1 MVSDLSDKE
10 DELRLQ
16 APSMSIGSSKRFKI
30 PKKFFYDRNGVD
42 QASVPRRLRSGA
54 WRIKQADMKKRNH
67 ESVSPPLPDSKKVN
81 STISGVEESPIKNG
95 VKKSK
100 LNLKHRGSD
109 WSPEQTFSGQI
120 TKEEEE
126 VVETLYALAGMFPNN
141 DANEKSK
148 LDREYT
154 EARPLAFPESR
165 ENPLSMQDSAVT
177 NDDLSTMPW
186 KLSNVTNPSSNTDSL
201 PKETPKV
208 DSLNEPSI
216 QERPDLSNREK
227 IHMESDC
234 PVPQL
239 NASSMS
245 FLAKSDSGSD
255 GEKPLRNY
263 ELSLTARLKLPT
275 QPETPLIEKE
285 SEMAMGPVNVISKSK
300 LNGAITIASEPE
312 QPKMIKEPKKNG
324 SALWPGLS
332 SVVPHGV
339 GSPGPSLQSPAAEV
353 PGWLDTEMIA
363 RRHRSFENG
372 SSSGEVSK
380 VDIEKDTWKRCSAH
394 VHISHLIQNLQ
405 MPENQGRLL
414 LQSNQ
419 LKLEKGPNLGARMA
433 LNSFHGVRTSFNG
446 TISSTTT
453 CNSTD
458 ERNSN
463 DAKTGILWQQQL
475 HQDQPHAA
483 LASEAYTS
491 QKQSFNF
498 LSLFAGGGGME
509 AKNCGDRTIYGLDPS
524 SQCQVPY
531 LQSLAQQQTLL
542 PFAMPQTRYTSAA
555 YPDQLSI
562 TSSAA
567 NKMRVAPFLV
577 NPFSGRHV
585 SSAALTTQQQ
595 QQQQQ
600 QHQLQ
605 QHQRHQQQQH
615 LWAAQLAAHY
625 RHVATSIS
633 MTQISSWQQGRQ
645 DPPMLIPCAQAS
657 IPPSL
662 EVLGP
667 KYATASQQ
675 KQRLMAITPSLPQPR
690 LKNKTTF
697 SPLPTERP
705 KEGSMPV
712 ACCHCNYS
720 VMSTFDVTFTGSLIR
735 QWGGQY
741 NIASILSVHTQVFTW
756 HDQKSADT
764 CKVRLIAMYG
774 ISNDQ
779 KIMPCIS

>member
-1 MVSDLSDKE
+1 MGCDLSDKE
-10 DELRLQ
+10 DELRLR

-42 QASVPRRLRSGA
+42 QASVPRRLRSA
-54 WRIKQADMKKRNH
+54 MKKRNH

-100 LNLKHRGSD
+100 LNLKHGGSD

-148 LDREYT
+148 LDTEYT

-165 ENPLSMQDSAVT
+165 ENPSSMQDSAVT
-177 NDDLSTMPW
+177 NDNSSTMPW
-186 KLSNVTNPSSNTDSL
+186 KLSNVTNPSSSNTDSL
-201 PKETPKV
+201 PKETRKV

-245 FLAKSDSGSD
+245 FLDKSDSGSD

-263 ELSLTARLKLPT
+263 ELSLIGLKLPT
-275 QPETPLIEKE
+275 QPETPLIEKV
-285 SEMAMGPVNVISKSK
+285 SEMAMGPVNVISKSE

-312 QPKMIKEPKKNG
+312 QQKMIKEPKKNG

-339 GSPGPSLQSPAAEV
+339 GSPGHYLQSSAAKV
-353 PGWLDTEMIA
+353 PGWLDTDMIA
-363 RRHRSFENG
+363 CRHRSFENG

-380 VDIEKDTWKRCSAH
+380 VAVEKDTWKRCSAH

-414 LQSNQ
+414 LQCNQ
-419 LKLEKGPNLGARMA
+419 LKLQKGPNLGARMA

-458 ERNSN
+458 GRNSN

-483 LASEAYTS
+483 LVSEAYTS
-491 QKQSFNF
+491 QKQRFDF
-498 LSLFAGGGGME
+498 LSLFTGGGGME
-509 AKNCGDRTIYGLDPS
+509 AKNCGDRTSNGLDPS

-567 NKMRVAPFLV
+567 NKVQMRVAPFLG
-577 NPFSGRHV
+577 NPFSGPHV
-585 SSAALTTQQQ
+585 SPAALTTQQQQQQQQQQQLQQQQQHQLRQQ

-615 LWAAQLAAHY
+615 FWAAQLAAHY
-625 RHVATSIS
+625 RPVATSIS

-675 KQRLMAITPSLPQPR
+675 KQRLMAITPSLPPAQIKKQDNLFPSTYGETEGGFHASGV
-690 LKNKTTF
+690 L
-697 SPLPTERP
+697 PLQLL
-705 KEGSMPV
+705 
-712 ACCHCNYS
+712 CNEH
-720 VMSTFDVTFTGSLIR
+720 L
-735 QWGGQY
+735 
-741 NIASILSVHTQVFTW
+741 
-756 HDQKSADT
+756 
-764 CKVRLIAMYG
+764 
-774 ISNDQ
+774 
-779 KIMPCIS
+779 